1 MVVGT
6 VRNVGRSLEREIHR
20 FVRILNPL
28 GDVKFFLVES
38 DSNDS
43 TVEVL
48 NRLRRTVK
56 NFEYETLGTLRR
68 KIPERVPR
76 LIYCRNRYV
85 ERLRQEKLLSPESI
99 TLVVDF
105 DLKSKVLNSQKIHRS
120 LATKETWSGIFANQT
135 RGYYDILALRHPI
148 WCPNS
153 ILQEIEWYTQF
164 MSKGT
169 AKELS
174 VFSRMV
180 NLSYET
186 NLIQVDSAFGGLG
199 IYKSEVFFNY
209 DYTPRHSDS
218 QYDIDHV
225 VLNKKIRDS
234 GGMLF
239 IDPNL
244 TNCTWTNHTLERFS
258 IYRYLNLWR
267 RRLRLNF

>member
-20 FVRILNPL
+20 YARILNPV
-28 GDVKFFLVES
+28 GNVQFFLVES

-56 NFEYETLGTLRR
+56 NFEYETLGALRR
-68 KIPERVPR
+68 QIPERVPR

-85 ERLRQEKLLSPESI
+85 ERLRQEKILSAENI

-105 DLKSKVLNSQKIHRS
+105 DLKSKLLNSEKIQRS
-120 LATKETWSGIFANQT
+120 LAREVAWSGIFANQT
-135 RGYYDILALRHPI
+135 KGYYDILALRHPI

-153 ILQEIEWYTQF
+153 ILREIEWYTQF

-174 VFSRMV
+174 VFSRML
-180 NLSYET
+180 NLSSET

-199 IYKSEVFFNY
+199 IYKSEVFFNH

-244 TNCTWTNHTLERFS
+244 TNCTWTNHTLEKFS